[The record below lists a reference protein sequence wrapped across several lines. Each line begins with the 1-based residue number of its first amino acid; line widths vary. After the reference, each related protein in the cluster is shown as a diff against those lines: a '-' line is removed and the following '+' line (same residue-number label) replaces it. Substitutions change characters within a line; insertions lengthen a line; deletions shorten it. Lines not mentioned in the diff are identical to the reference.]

1 MKKLT
6 LTALCAALSMAV
18 LAQNPSPALLT
29 PTNHAL
35 VMIDYES
42 QMAFPLQSTTVDQLR
57 NNTAI
62 VAGASKIFKVPTV
75 ITTVA
80 EKSFSGPVFPELQEF
95 YPQASSGYID
105 RSTMNTWEDVNAYKA
120 ITAKGK
126 KILVLGGLWT
136 SVCIVG
142 PALSAINDGY
152 TVYVI
157 TDACGDVSKEAHD
170 QAITRMVQAGIHPI
184 TSIQYLLE
192 LQRDWARKE
201 TYKATNDLIKKY
213 GGAYGIGIQYSQEM
227 FKH

>member
-80 EKSFSGPVFPELQEF
+80 EKSFSGPVFPEVQEF
-95 YPQASSGYID
+95 YPQAGSGYID
-105 RSTMNTWEDVNAYKA
+105 RTTMNTWEDVNAYKA